1 MDPDPY
7 GTGVSFDTDPV
18 HTKNYNDVKG
28 AHFFSYE
35 KGTLLGFKYG
45 KKFSPVPVRFKRI
58 DFFI

>member
-1 MDPDPY
+1 M
-7 GTGVSFDTDPV
+7 VSFDTDLVPV

-28 AHFFSYE
+28 AHFISYE
-35 KGTLLGFKYG
+35 KGTLLGVKYG

>member
-1 MDPDPY
+1 M
-7 GTGVSFDTDPV
+7 VSFDTDLVPV